1 MINLSGI
8 GVETRI
14 YLCFIEETYYL
25 LGERLTLWSS
35 RSELKGRKGVV
46 EVWWLSRN
54 KDGRGLFSV
63 CLDIPRD
70 LTGWFLDNLKL
81 REKGGISLYYND
93 RDGYGYG

>member
-1 MINLSGI
+1 MN
-8 GVETRI
+8 
-14 YLCFIEETYYL
+14 YL
-25 LGERLTLWSS
+25 LGERLTLQSS
-35 RSELKGRKGVV
+35 RSEVKGRRGVIDMNR
-46 EVWWLSRN
+46 LSRILS
-54 KDGRGLFSV
+54 GWGIYSV